1 MIDLLLMLALGFL
14 GSFGHC
20 ASMCGSLAV
29 ALATS
34 SATATIKQAWWFHG
48 AMNLGRVLSYGLGG
62 AALGGVSAAV
72 ISGGQLVG
80 IGSQLRS
87 IIALIGGLL
96 LIASG
101 LSQVFPRAWP
111 LPKFASGCHRSIQKT
126 TQQPWLLGIL
136 WGLMPCGF
144 LYTAQLKAIESASI
158 SQGALIMLAFGLGT
172 TPVMLGIGVSA
183 GYWSIDRRSQL
194 RRAGGWIAILVGIIT
209 LGRSGE
215 TMSDGTGYGAIICL
229 VLALV
234 ARPLSK
240 LWPGLMSYRRLLG
253 VGAAVLSIA
262 HTLHVVVHGW
272 DWNWGAWA
280 FLVPSQQAGILAG
293 CGSLILLLP
302 AALTSFDRA
311 QVYLGRNWRRLHLL
325 GVPAVMLA
333 TSHGILTGAS
343 YLGTVQVTFD
353 HQVRSIIFCVVI
365 LVVLLV
371 RWRWL
376 WSILSVARF
385 YTPSDKPKASTPQ
398 AAQDSHGDS
407 FASRDE

>member
-1 MIDLLLMLALGFL
+1 MIDLLLMLTLGFL

-29 ALATS
+29 ALATDS
-34 SATATIKQAWWFHG
+34 STAGASAKKNRSWQQAWWFHG

-62 AALGGVSAAV
+62 AALGGLSAAV
-72 ISGGQLVG
+72 VSGGQLVG

-87 IIALIGGLL
+87 IIAVIGGMLLIG
-96 LIASG
+96 SG
-101 LSQVFPRAWP
+101 LGQIFPGEWP
-111 LPKFASGCHRSIQKT
+111 LPKFGNTCRRSIQRA

-144 LYTAQLKAIESASI
+144 LYTAQLKAIESGSI
-158 SQGALIMLAFGLGT
+158 SQGALTMLAFGLGT

-183 GYWSIDRRSQL
+183 GYWSLEHRSQL
-194 RRAGGWIAILVGIIT
+194 RRAGGWIAIFVGIIT

-240 LWPGLMSYRRLLG
+240 LWPGLLSYRRLLG
-253 VGAAVLSIA
+253 VGAVVLSIA
-262 HTLHVVVHGW
+262 HILHVVVHGW

-280 FLVPSQQAGILAG
+280 FMVPSQQAGILAG
-293 CGSLILLLP
+293 CGSLGLLLP

-311 QVYLGRNWRRLHLL
+311 QIYLGHNWRRLHLL
-325 GVPAVMLA
+325 GIPAIMLA

-353 HQVRSIIFCVVI
+353 HQVRSIIFLAVI
-365 LVVLLV
+365 LLVLLI
-371 RWRWL
+371 RWQWL
-376 WSILSVARF
+376 WSLLASARF
-385 YTPSDKPKASTPQ
+385 YTPPQ
-398 AAQDSHGDS
+398 SPQDSEIDPG
-407 FASRDE
+407 E